1 MMDSVKDYL
10 TPKTFGILAYVCSII
25 HFLCGVVITG
35 IAIDLNKGEAD
46 NFNCNLG
53 PESTIAYKTQVDK
66 SCYSRYQQEYNSPLP
81 FYAFVMLSIWFPII
95 VGVIYS
101 LCVRRRVEEIDSNN
115 EPQTQGEA
123 ENQVQNRRTLYVFKF
138 YFFHLAIRVLSGIL
152 FSILQ
157 YVLIFPSGF
166 DFEFIC
172 SLPLT
177 RFTTKIAKNAS
188 ASQPNSTVTSFTCE
202 NSSASGKQSCWVIV
216 SVLNMGFALILFMEI
231 IRLRRIP
238 SYDTEFITDHLL
250 RNRYRRVRYRTE
262 PARASDGIGLQRT
275 DDERQVVQPHHTSD
289 SVGPQRTDDERQVVQ
304 PSHASDSVGLQ
315 QTDDESQVVQ
325 PPHASD
331 GVGLQRIDDE
341 RQILQ
346 LPHASVGV
354 DRLEL
359 TNMHERHTSDG
370 VDLEPII
377 LQESIDFY
385 KGQVLESSRTTDVIC
400 GPKTGLD
407 DLYIDLVIHT
417 GRAMHNFS
425 KNMERHEIF
434 DVYMEVPP
442 NSIRLEE
449 VKDLFDP
456 NKDTRSLG
464 SPRKI
469 LAVGRPGIGKTVLT
483 EKIMRDWAKGVDEF
497 YRGKIAFY
505 FKFRW
510 FNSKEPIGM
519 TLKTFLRY
527 GTQLSDEKF
536 ERIYEYITTHPK
548 SAILIFDGLDE
559 FNGNV
564 ECLDQLPPPNDPN
577 ICMSGIS
584 LFVKLIS
591 GRLLFGATVLVTS
604 RPTANEFYSR
614 FRIDRTVEIIGFTSD
629 KIEEYVSK
637 FCENHDR
644 SDLKPKVWNHIKS
657 SSDLSNPCYIPV
669 NCFIVCTILFQCLS
683 DPRKDTGALPT
694 TLTELYQAAITHF
707 DKHHYRKLLGQSS
720 EEPIKKLQLLA
731 YNGIERRQLIFD
743 DELFDERM
751 KNSGL
756 LNSLSNPYSQAQTQ
770 FCFIHLTIQ
779 EFLAAKHVTE
789 TFTQE
794 EIEKFIT
801 SHIKRGK
808 WHLVL
813 QFIAGLLG
821 KKNGYKGCVV
831 AFSESFIV
839 KDDTLDLRNN
849 SLTLLV
855 LKCLREADDEDIA
868 KEACEITAMNDV
880 VNLTCSNSKVRLG
893 CLRFFKSDMDFTS
906 SELAA
911 VTFVCKHMKKLT
923 RIDFDLSL
931 MVEEC
936 YPEVCKFLEQKCI
949 KQLTLSGSLNV
960 AAKDLFKAL
969 VESKCA
975 LKHKHSKLTELNI
988 DGIDVT
994 EESLSTL
1001 CELFKNGHASCLE
1014 KLVLPSCKVTSR
1026 GVSILCEAL
1035 DSTLC
1040 PELTYLKLSSN
1051 SICDESAT
1059 ALCNVLVEQKLF
1071 KLTRLVLDDCSLTDE
1086 CIPSLCEPLRDERCN
1101 LTVLSLQ
1108 NNKGVSD
1115 VGLRMLCESALTSE
1129 HCKLAELH
1137 LDVCSLTDQCIPELC
1152 EALQDER
1159 CKLTVLSLSG
1169 NEGISDEGLCML
1181 CELALTKEH
1190 CKLNKFRLLMC
1201 PLTDKCI
1208 PALRNALQDEHCVL
1222 NELCLSR
1229 KKFTEEGKKSL
1240 REIATHKHCQDRGL
1254 TVEIWW

>member
-25 HFLCGVVITG
+25 HFLCGVVITA

-53 PESTIAYKTQVDK
+53 PESTTAYKTQVDR

-81 FYAFVMLSIWFPII
+81 FYALVMLSIWFPII

-115 EPQTQGEA
+115 EPPAEGEA
-123 ENQVQNRRTLYVFKF
+123 ENQVQNRGTLYVFTF

-152 FSILQ
+152 FTILQ
-157 YVLIFPSGF
+157 YLVIFPSGF

-172 SLPLT
+172 SLPPT
-177 RFTTKIAKNAS
+177 RFTTKIAKNAN
-188 ASQPNSTVTSFTCE
+188 ASQPNGTSFTCE
-202 NSSASGKQSCWVIV
+202 NSSASGKQLCWFVV
-216 SVLNMGFALILFMEI
+216 SVLNMGFVFIIFMEM

-238 SYDTEFITDHLL
+238 SCDTEFIRDYLL
-250 RNRYRRVRYRTE
+250 RNRYRHRYRTE
-262 PARASDGIGLQRT
+262 CVYASECVALQRT
-275 DDERQVVQPHHTSD
+275 DDERQVVQPPGASD
-289 SVGPQRTDDERQVVQ
+289 GVGPQRTGDGRQVVQPPGASDGVGPQQTDDERQV
-304 PSHASDSVGLQ
+304 L
-315 QTDDESQVVQ
+315 Q
-325 PPHASD
+325 PPHAS
-331 GVGLQRIDDE
+331 
-341 RQILQ
+341 
-346 LPHASVGV
+346 

-370 VDLEPII
+370 ADLKPII

-417 GRAMHNFS
+417 ERAMHNFS

-434 DVYMEVPP
+434 EVYMEVPP

-449 VKDLFDP
+449 VKDLFYR
-456 NKDTRSLG
+456 NEDTRGLG

-497 YRGKIAFY
+497 YRGKVTFY

-536 ERIYEYITTHPK
+536 ERIYEYITTYPK

-559 FNGNV
+559 FNGNA

-591 GRLLFGATVLVTS
+591 GRLLFGATVLLTS
-604 RPTANEFYSR
+604 RSTANEIYSR
-614 FRIDRTVEIIGFTSD
+614 FRFDRTVEIIGFTSD

-683 DPRKDTGALPT
+683 GPRKDTGALPT

-720 EEPIKKLQLLA
+720 EEAIKKLQLLA
-731 YNGIERRQLIFD
+731 YNGIEPRQLIFD
-743 DELFDERM
+743 NELFDEGM

-789 TFTQE
+789 TFTQK
-794 EIEKFIT
+794 EIKKFIT
-801 SHIKRGK
+801 SHIENGK

-821 KKNGYKGCVV
+821 KKNGYKGCVL
-831 AFSESFIV
+831 AFAESFIV
-839 KDDTLDLRNN
+839 KDDTLDLRDNP
-849 SLTLLV
+849 LTLLV
-855 LKCLREADDEDIA
+855 LKCLREADDEDIV
-868 KEACEITAMNDV
+868 KEACETTAMNHV
-880 VNLTCSNSKVRLG
+880 VSLTCSNKKVSNMCTHDRASVQP
-893 CLRFFKSDMDFTS
+893 FKGDMDVTS
-906 SELAA
+906 SDFAA

-923 RIDFDLSL
+923 RINFSLYL
-931 MVEEC
+931 MVKEC
-936 YPEVCKFLEQKCI
+936 YQEVCKFLQQRCI
-949 KQLTLSGSLNV
+949 KQLTLSSFNQKH
-960 AAKDLFKAL
+960 AAKDIFKSL

-975 LKHKHSKLTELNI
+975 LKHEHSKLTELNI

-994 EESLSTL
+994 EESSSTM

-1014 KLVLPSCKVTSR
+1014 KLMLPFCNITSR
-1026 GVSILCEAL
+1026 GVSILCEVL
-1035 DSTLC
+1035 DNTLC
-1040 PELTYLKLSSN
+1040 PELTYLELSAN
-1051 SICDESAT
+1051 TILDEGVT
-1059 ALCNVLVEQKLF
+1059 VLCNGLKQNLSNLTQLF
-1071 KLTRLVLDDCSLTDE
+1071 LDHCSLTKE
-1086 CIPSLCEPLRDERCN
+1086 CIPSLCELLEDERCN
-1101 LTVLSLQ
+1101 LTALSLLANQ
-1108 NNKGVSD
+1108 GITD
-1115 VGLRMLCESALTSE
+1115 EGLRTLCESALTSE
-1129 HCKLAELH
+1129 HCKLTVLY
-1137 LDVCSLTDQCIPELC
+1137 LDNCSLTDECIPGLC
-1152 EALQDER
+1152 RALEDKH
-1159 CKLTVLSLSG
+1159 CKLTDLSLAV
-1169 NEGISDEGLCML
+1169 NEGIGDDGLGEL
-1181 CELALTKEH
+1181 CKNVLTKEH
-1190 CKLNKFRLLMC
+1190 CKLTKLHLFMC
-1201 PLTDKCI
+1201 SLTDECI
-1208 PALRNALQDEHCVL
+1208 PELREALQHEHWVL
-1222 NELCLSR
+1222 KHLCLDGNE
-1229 KKFTEEGKKSL
+1229 FTQKGRDSL
-1240 REIATHKHCQDRGL
+1240 REIETHTNCEGGGIFFQL
-1254 TVEIWW
+1254 QSWT